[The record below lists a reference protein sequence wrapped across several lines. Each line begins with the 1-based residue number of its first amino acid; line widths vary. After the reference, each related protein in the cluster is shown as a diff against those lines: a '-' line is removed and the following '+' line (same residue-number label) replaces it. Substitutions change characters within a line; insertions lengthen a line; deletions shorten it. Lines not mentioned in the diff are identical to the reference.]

1 MQKNSKL
8 TTKSIAYAAI
18 FVALSVAINT
28 VRIGSVSFGGF
39 PIILSGYALGPLMG
53 FMIGGLADIVGFL
66 IRPSATGG
74 FNPLFILT
82 SALTGAIPVIVTA
95 MLGDRYPKF
104 KLWKIIVGVLVGQTI
119 TSVILVPIF
128 RSLLYGKNTVWYYM
142 VKAGAKQ
149 AVSIPIYGVLIKAV
163 LDPLIKIFNFRD
175 IQKNPTA

>member
-1 MQKNSKL
+1 MKKSKFS
-8 TTKSIAYAAI
+8 TRTIAYSAI
-18 FVALSVAINT
+18 FVALSVVINT

-39 PIILSGYALGPLMG
+39 PIILSGYALGPLLG
-53 FMIGGLADIVGFL
+53 FIVGGVADLVGFL

-82 SALTGAIPVIVTA
+82 SALTGAIPVLVTRA
-95 MLGDRYPKF
+95 LGDRYPKY
-104 KLWKIIVGVLVGQTI
+104 KLWKILVGVLIGQTI

-142 VKAGAKQ
+142 VKAGTKQ

-163 LDPLIKIFNFRD
+163 LDPLTKIFNFQD
-175 IQKNPTA
+175 IQKNPSA